1 MARRRLW
8 WRHLLS
14 VLLAPA
20 MMTVFIPS
28 VIAAATGVEAP
39 DLGTTRGWLS
49 AIAGGLLIALGLGML
64 VWTVVLFDRVGEGT
78 LAIGSPVKLVVRGP
92 YRHVRNPMMTGV
104 FCIQLGTAI
113 ATMSPWLFGWFAVFF
128 TAVLIAIRFVEEPH
142 LRRRFGSDYDEYRRH
157 VPRWIPRLTAWSPAR
172 PVPPSRPSTARGRG
186 IDASRTRPIS
196 SRSPSAPAPPP
207 SAAVPAG
214 HRGAA
219 RARCRGNAAAG

>member
-1 MARRRLW
+1 MSSSTTVEEGGSEMARRRLW

-20 MMTVFIPS
+20 MMTVFIPW

-39 DLGTTRGWLS
+39 DLSTTRGWLLAS
-49 AIAGGLLIALGLGML
+49 TGGLFIAFGLGML

-113 ATMSPWLFGWFAVFF
+113 ATASPWLFGWFAFFF
-128 TAVLIAIRFVEEPH
+128 TAVLIAIRGVEEPH
-142 LRRRFGSDYDEYRRH
+142 LRKRFGADYDEYRRN
-157 VPRWIPRLTAWSPAR
+157 VPRWIPRLTAWE
-172 PVPPSRPSTARGRG
+172 PSLTG
-186 IDASRTRPIS
+186 
-196 SRSPSAPAPPP
+196 SA
-207 SAAVPAG
+207 V
-214 HRGAA
+214 
-219 RARCRGNAAAG
+219 